1 MSVQVFVATNA
12 REGLARVRKEL
23 GDDAVVLSTRP
34 HPRGVELLAS
44 AYGDLTV
51 PAVSEPV
58 DTAGSSR
65 ILAELSR
72 LRGLLQNQL
81 AGFAWGAAR
90 RRDPPRVAVMQTLFA
105 AGFGSSLARTLA
117 ARLPRGLDTEA
128 AQRWLRQ
135 VLIRNLPVQGREA
148 DLTTTGGRYALV
160 GSTGAGKTTTL
171 AKLAARGVDA
181 HGVDQV
187 ALVAADTYRIGATA
201 QLKVYADLLG
211 GSLHVCEDRDGL
223 AQLMPQLVGKKLV
236 LIDTAGFA
244 PSDRRT
250 REGQALGALGISRL
264 AVIAANQQGAAIE
277 QAMLRFGEG
286 AAACILTKL
295 DETPQPGAAL
305 DSVIRHRLPL
315 AYIAGGQRVPEDLHV
330 PNAAYLVDRALKGG
344 QLATPYALEAED
356 WPLFAGVEAER
367 AERHSQNGHPQQGM
381 NTLKGT
387 RAG

>member
-1 MSVQVFVATNA
+1 MSVQVFVAANA

-23 GDDAVVLSTRP
+23 GEDAVVLSTRP
-34 HPRGVELLAS
+34 HPQGIELLAS

-51 PAVSEPV
+51 PAVSEAA

-90 RRDPPRVAVMQTLFA
+90 RRDPARVAVMQALFA

-148 DLTTTGGRYALV
+148 DLMTTGGRFALV

-187 ALVAADTYRIGATA
+187 ALVAADAYRIGATA

-211 GSLHVCEDRDGL
+211 VSLHVCEDQAGL
-223 AQLMPQLVGKKLV
+223 AQLLPQLAARKLL

-244 PSDRRT
+244 PSDPRT

-264 AVIAANQQGAAIE
+264 AVVAANQQGAAIE

-286 AAACILTKL
+286 AVACIL
-295 DETPQPGAAL
+295 
-305 DSVIRHRLPL
+305 
-315 AYIAGGQRVPEDLHV
+315 
-330 PNAAYLVDRALKGG
+330 
-344 QLATPYALEAED
+344 
-356 WPLFAGVEAER
+356 
-367 AERHSQNGHPQQGM
+367 
-381 NTLKGT
+381 
-387 RAG
+387 